1 MSLSRRVFI
10 GLGLGIVFGSGLQW
24 LLVAETLAAVVDW
37 VNLIGSAYVS
47 LLKMIIMPL
56 IIVVMTAAVLRL
68 EQLSALGRL
77 GGSIIGILL
86 ITTTIAAAIGAG
98 LAAGFGLSAE
108 GLIEGERE
116 LARAV
121 AVAEKQNQIADL
133 NIPSLL
139 LSFLPTNIFA
149 DLSGSR
155 STSVIA
161 VVIFSILL
169 GIAGLRLNASSPEH
183 GAKLKSGVELAEEW
197 IAALWRLYRSTAYR
211 KQSRRPTTHAGGG
224 RSRPCRPR

>member
-1 MSLSRRVFI
+1 MLVSLLIFVALLAGLASLSRNDMSLSSRVFI

-24 LLVAETLAAVVDW
+24 LVAAETLVAVVDW
-37 VNLIGSAYVS
+37 INLVGSAYVS

-133 NIPSLL
+133 NVPALL

-161 VVIFSILL
+161 VVIFSIFL
-169 GIAGLRLNASSPEH
+169 GIAGLRLNAASPAH
-183 GAKLKSGVELAEEW
+183 GTKLKNGIELAEEW
-197 IAALWRLYRSTAYR
+197 IMHLVKLVMLL
-211 KQSRRPTTHAGGG
+211 
-224 RSRPCRPR
+224 